1 MPDNSQ
7 QPRPDTLTEEQ
18 QGRIKQ
24 RGADQDRTLLAMQ
37 QLEAALAAA
46 APHR

>member
-7 QPRPDTLTEEQ
+7 QPRPDPLTQEQ

-24 RGADQDRTLLAMQ
+24 HSADQDRTLLAMQ
-37 QLEAALAAA
+37 
-46 APHR
+46 